1 MRVSVISLA
10 IALAISVSACSEK
23 QSVEQYIASGQTH
36 IAAGDYASAIIEFKN
51 AVKLDSKSAAARLA
65 LAKAYMEQGNFVF
78 AEKELQRAMSLG
90 LESSAV
96 IPLLFKAQVKL
107 NNTEDVAKLFALS
120 DDLPDQDYIKILTY
134 AGISALSNKQPEQA
148 LDYFAQA
155 VSINA
160 NSDYGKLAKAYSLY
174 SDKQYTKVFPVINSL
189 INQHGEMAE
198 AFLLQGH
205 AYYASGDYEQAVKAF
220 SLYIEDLPF
229 DHTVKFFKAQSLI
242 KAKQYQLANDYV
254 AELLAVFPESP
265 TALLYKAQ
273 IEFQHKNF
281 AEARTFADK
290 VFVQKSDDIFAR
302 IIAGVS
308 SYHLNDIE
316 QTYAHLNVVEH
327 KFSADHP
334 ITKLLLITRFKLG
347 YETKQNVQLNELEGF
362 RFEDI
367 ALLDDLA
374 KNSEMSAIK
383 EQEAIRL
390 ANEGLSMLASDN
402 KAGIALI
409 ENASLLT
416 LQLSDV
422 DLRLALEYIK
432 LAEYDKAA
440 EIAERFQAQEDD
452 AHLAD
457 KIYGHIHI
465 AKQKPELAI
474 EKFKQSLVSKPSD
487 IGSIYSLVQLFI
499 HTEQYESAF
508 MQLHDLL
515 KFSPNHKGGLAAL
528 IELSTVADYA
538 EKTIHYLET
547 LPDEK
552 TIEQIIT
559 LAQIYKH
566 NNQLDKA
573 QSVLKAKAEN
583 LATTP
588 AYWLILGDNYLEQ
601 KAFNLA
607 NKAYASGLVLDNS
620 HYILNLRYMS
630 SFEMLNNIEQAFQV
644 SQQLLEFYPEN
655 TRALILY
662 AYFASQ
668 SKQVAQAKNVLTTL
682 QEQKVQHSLLD
693 AASGDIAL
701 YERDYAKAIE
711 SYASLYEGEANGV
724 NAVRL
729 ARALKFNGQAQE
741 AVALLEEYLVR
752 QPSDVKIRLLLIELF
767 SNEQRAEKVKHYQI
781 LHDFLPKDPL
791 ILNNLAWNQYKL
803 GQMTQALENIG
814 KAYKVQPEN
823 SAILASYGVILSE
836 DKQYKQAIDYLQR
849 AIAAGSQDKAVKD
862 HLDSALKHL
871 EHSQN

>member
-51 AVKLDSKSAAARLA
+51 AVKLDSKSAVARLA

-78 AEKELQRAMSLG
+78 AEKELQRAQSLG
-90 LESSAV
+90 MESSAI

-107 NNTEDVAKLFALS
+107 NKTEDIAELFSLS

-134 AGISALSNKQPEQA
+134 AGISALSNKQREQA

-155 VSINA
+155 VSING
-160 NSDYGKLAKAYSLY
+160 NSEYGKLSKAYSLY
-174 SDKQYTKVFPVINSL
+174 SNKQYAKVQPVINSL
-189 INQHGEMAE
+189 INQHGELAE

-205 AYYASGDYEQAVKAF
+205 AYYASEDYSEAVKAF
-220 SLYIEDLPF
+220 SLYIKELPY

-242 KAKQYQLANDYV
+242 KASQYQQASDYV
-254 AELLAVFPESP
+254 SELLAIFPESP

-273 IEFQHKNF
+273 IEFQQKSF
-281 AEARTFADK
+281 AEARAFADK
-290 VFVQKSDDIFAR
+290 VFVHKSDDIFAR
-302 IIAGVS
+302 VIAGVS

-316 QTYAHLNVVEH
+316 QTYAHLNIVEH
-327 KFSADHP
+327 KFSTDHP
-334 ITKLLLITRFKLG
+334 ISKLLLITRFKLG
-347 YETKQNVQLNELEGF
+347 YETNQNVQLNELEGY
-362 RFEDI
+362 RLEDI

-402 KAGIALI
+402 KAGLELI
-409 ENASLLT
+409 ENASLLIP
-416 LQLSDV
+416 QLSDV
-422 DLRLALEYIK
+422 DLRLAIEYIK
-432 LAEYDKAA
+432 LAEYDKAI
-440 EIAERFQAQEDD
+440 EIAERFQAQEGD
-452 AHLAD
+452 AHLAY

-465 AKQKPELAI
+465 AKDEYEQAI
-474 EKFKQSLVSKPSD
+474 YKFKQSSAAKPED
-487 IGSIYSLVQLFI
+487 AGSFYSLVQLYL
-499 HTEQYESAF
+499 HTEEYGLALMNLRSL
-508 MQLHDLL
+508 LHI
-515 KFSPNHKGGLAAL
+515 SPSHKGGLAAL
-528 IELSTVADYA
+528 IKLSTVADYT
-538 EKTIHYLET
+538 EKTIQYLET
-547 LPDEK
+547 LPAEK

-566 NNQLDKA
+566 NNQLEKA
-573 QSVLKAKAEN
+573 QSTLKSKPEGID
-583 LATTP
+583 TTP

-607 NKAYASGLVLDNS
+607 NKAYASGLVLDNT

-644 SQQLLEFYPEN
+644 SQHLIKLYPDN

-668 SKQVAQAKNVLTTL
+668 SKQVAQAKSVLSRL
-682 QEQKVQHSLLD
+682 QEQKVQHTLLD
-693 AASGDIAL
+693 AASGDVAL
-701 YERDYAKAIE
+701 HERDYSKAIE
-711 SYASLYEGEANGV
+711 SYASLYESEANGV

-729 ARALKFNGQAQE
+729 ARALKFNGQSQE

-752 QPSDVKIRLLLIELF
+752 QPSDIKIRLLLIELF
-767 SNEQRAEKVKHYQI
+767 SVEQRVEKVKHYQV
-781 LHDFLPKDPL
+781 LHGFLPKDPL

-803 GQMTQALENIG
+803 GQMTEALENIG

-849 AIAAGSQDKAVKD
+849 AIAAGSKDKTVKNQ
-862 HLDSALKHL
+862 LDIALRYVENL
-871 EHSQN
+871 QN